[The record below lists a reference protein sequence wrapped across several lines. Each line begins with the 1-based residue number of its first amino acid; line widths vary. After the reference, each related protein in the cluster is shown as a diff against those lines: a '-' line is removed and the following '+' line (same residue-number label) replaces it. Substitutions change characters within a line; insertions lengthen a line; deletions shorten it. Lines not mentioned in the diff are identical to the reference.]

1 MGKVG
6 LLMYSM
12 VIQLF
17 IIMTS
22 SVTQKTSESGHARS
36 RVYEH
41 TKEFIVESGQ
51 PGRRTK
57 KQTSHKEGRGDIFK
71 IWG

>member
-6 LLMYSM
+6 LVMYSI

-17 IIMTS
+17 LIMTS
-22 SVTQKTSESGHARS
+22 LVTQKTSESGHARS
-36 RVYEH
+36 RLYEH
-41 TKEFIVESGQ
+41 WKEFIVESGQ
-51 PGRRTK
+51 PGRQTK
-57 KQTSHKEGRGDIFK
+57 KQTSHKEGRGDIVK